1 MLAFYCWVPCCWHDG
16 AKPGYYIKRKGVIKM
31 HDIVI
36 AGAGPAGLSAGIYG
50 ARAGLDVLIVERLFA
65 GGQIA
70 NTKILENYPGLD
82 PIDGPNFAFKMGEQ
96 AKKAGAKVVY
106 DQIIDFSLE
115 ENEKII
121 QGAKRAYTGKTVI
134 LSMGARARGL
144 EILAEQKFGSRGVSY
159 CATCDGSLYRN
170 KTVAV
175 VGGGDTAVEDA
186 LYLANLAEKVYIIH
200 RREEFRAQA
209 ALQQLMFSNGVIEQ
223 VLNSTVVDLSGGE
236 FLEKVIVED
245 KHTSERREIP
255 AEGLFIAIGRV
266 PDTEALS
273 YSQMKDEQGY
283 LLTDETM
290 KTYIPGVYAAGDV
303 RKKQLRQV
311 VTAAADGALAASMAA
326 QYILSLG

>member
-1 MLAFYCWVPCCWHDG
+1 
-16 AKPGYYIKRKGVIKM
+16 M

-82 PIDGPNFAFKMGEQ
+82 PIDGPNFAFKLGEQ
-96 AKKAGAKVVY
+96 AKKAGAKIIY
-106 DQIIDFSLE
+106 DQITDFSLE
-115 ENEKII
+115 GNEKTI
-121 QGAKRAYTGKTVI
+121 QGAKRAYQGKTVI
-134 LSMGARARGL
+134 LSMGAYPRGL
-144 EILAEQKFGSRGVSY
+144 GILAEQKFSSRGLSY
-159 CATCDGSLYRN
+159 CATCDGSLYRD

-175 VGGGDTAVEDA
+175 AGGGDTAVEDA
-186 LYLANLAEKVYIIH
+186 LYLANLAKKVYIIH
-200 RREEFRAQA
+200 RRDQFRAQA
-209 ALQQLMFSNGVIEQ
+209 TLQQLLSANGVIEQ
-223 VLNSTVVDLSGGE
+223 VLNSTVVDLAGGE

-245 KHTSERREIP
+245 KNTSKRREIP
-255 AEGLFIAIGRV
+255 ADALFIAIGRI
-266 PDTEALS
+266 PDTEALP
-273 YSQMKDEQGY
+273 YARMKDEQGY

-290 KTYIPGVYAAGDV
+290 KTYIPGVYAAGDI

-326 QYILSLG
+326 QYILSLS